1 MEACPQVSAHD
12 LIMMCGLESQA
23 LGYHNLQKIGDSDP
37 FRKKGGVRGAKKSR
51 LKARVVDIR
60 SNEEFCLGHVPNSK
74 NIPESVAF
82 QADGSLNP
90 SLSLGA
96 VPKGRVVVV
105 VGGKKEKEPV
115 VSTHMTC
122 SLHRLSLLSANRR
135 HYKRLGKRLNLF
147 TCTYTYIHTYIL
159 FYGIVCFS

>member
-23 LGYHNLQKIGDSDP
+23 LGYNNLQKISDNDP

-60 SNEEFCLGHVPNSK
+60 STEEFRLGHLPNSK
-74 NIPESVAF
+74 NIPENSAF

-90 SLSLGA
+90 SLSLGT
-96 VPKGRVVVV
+96 VPKGRVIVV

-115 VSTHMTC
+115 VSNPH
-122 SLHRLSLLSANRR
+122 LSHVSQGSCNKSTI
-135 HYKRLGKRLNLF
+135 HYQLELYGA
-147 TCTYTYIHTYIL
+147 HTPRALCI
-159 FYGIVCFS
+159 